1 MCVGDIF
8 VRSDPDIN
16 EPICVSLVGIQEGTE
31 TIRDET
37 QVTVQFQNG
46 TTEEGPWSSFRIVP
60 MQYGVV
66 SGSEKTDR
74 ESMIQLFRSKRN
86 KKGIDAAIL
95 MITKAGAEGLDLK
108 SVR

>member
-1 MCVGDIF
+1 
-8 VRSDPDIN
+8 
-16 EPICVSLVGIQEGTE
+16 
-31 TIRDET
+31 
-37 QVTVQFQNG
+37 
-46 TTEEGPWSSFRIVP
+46 

-86 KKGIDAAIL
+86 KKGVDAAIL